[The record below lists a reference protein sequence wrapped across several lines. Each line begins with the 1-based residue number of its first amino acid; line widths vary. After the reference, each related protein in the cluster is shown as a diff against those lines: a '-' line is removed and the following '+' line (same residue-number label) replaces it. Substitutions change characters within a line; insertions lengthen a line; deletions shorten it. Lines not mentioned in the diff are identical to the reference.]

1 MVQWMPTQVLGVPV
15 PADRDAAR
23 LIPFP
28 DGATDY
34 PDAGDEPTV
43 EAVRSVYVETREIAE
58 QQIRTDGTD
67 YKKLGMALHKGMQN
81 RKIDSLRN
89 ELREYDAQMAVY
101 QAPQTLRTK
110 LATQNCADFL
120 NTDIRWRQGSD
131 VLDKSVIDE
140 LDRREF
146 AGRHGN
152 AGELKLA
159 AQAVLETQTTVITHL
174 KELRALDAARRAI
187 DQYCD
192 EAEEEIVTADAIR
205 AEANKLMAKY
215 QTFHERG
222 INKRQ
227 KAAALTRKLNELR
240 TAHAP
245 TRAHLEKDAQE
256 RVWNMLYNG
265 SAAPN
270 KRDATLCKSLELD
283 PKASTPA
290 DVMVK
295 HLFNGL
301 ADTVARNKFG
311 KLLEAAATASSDAK
325 GFVEELS
332 PAAKAQLLE
341 QLQAS
346 LASDGQESLQQ
357 LQDRRPG
364 APWPHHSSGPL
375 PEGEEDGVEG
385 EEEGEVIEVVEAD
398 AESDGGEDEEA
409 KGDVARVVPAL
420 APIATHLS

>member
-28 DGATDY
+28 EGATDY
-34 PDAGDEPTV
+34 PEAGDEPTV

-58 QQIRTDGTD
+58 QQIRSDGTD

-81 RKIDSLRN
+81 RKLDSLRN
-89 ELREYDAQMAVY
+89 ELREYDAQMAMY

-120 NTDIRWRQGSD
+120 DTDVRWRQGPD

-187 DQYCD
+187 DKYND
-192 EAEEEIVTADAIR
+192 EAEEDIATANAIR
-205 AEANKLMAKY
+205 AEANKLMTKF

-227 KAAALTRKLNELR
+227 NATALTRKLNELR

-265 SAAPN
+265 SATPN
-270 KRDATLCKSLELD
+270 KRDATLCKTLELD
-283 PKASTPA
+283 PKASSPA
-290 DVMVK
+290 NVMVK
-295 HLFNGL
+295 HLFSGL

-311 KLLEAAATASSDAK
+311 KLLEAAATASADAR

-332 PAAKAQLLE
+332 PAAKAHLLE

-346 LASDGQESLQQ
+346 LATEGQESLQQ
-357 LQDRRPG
+357 LQERRPG
-364 APWPHHSSGPL
+364 APWPHHSAGPL
-375 PEGEEDGVEG
+375 LEG
-385 EEEGEVIEVVEAD
+385 EEEAEEVDGEVIEVVEAD
-398 AESDGGEDEEA
+398 AESDDSEGEEA
-409 KGDVARVVPAL
+409 KGDVARAAVPAL
-420 APIATHLS
+420 VPIATHLS